1 MTVAE
6 SFEAMLTVF
15 NPTAAAGMN
24 KTFQWNITGA
34 EAGFYA
40 LKITNGTCELIK
52 DKVDTPNL
60 TFTVSDQD
68 WIAIASGKLDPMA
81 AFGGGKV
88 KANGDLMLAMK
99 LQNLFPFGK

>member
-6 SFEAMLTVF
+6 SFEAMLKVF
-15 NPTAAAGMN
+15 NSSAAAGLN

-34 EAGFYA
+34 EAGNYA
-40 LKITNGTCELIK
+40 LKIANGTCELITG
-52 DKVDTPNL
+52 KVEAPNL

-68 WIAIASGKLDPMA
+68 WLAIANGKLDPMA
-81 AFGGGKV
+81 AFAGGKV